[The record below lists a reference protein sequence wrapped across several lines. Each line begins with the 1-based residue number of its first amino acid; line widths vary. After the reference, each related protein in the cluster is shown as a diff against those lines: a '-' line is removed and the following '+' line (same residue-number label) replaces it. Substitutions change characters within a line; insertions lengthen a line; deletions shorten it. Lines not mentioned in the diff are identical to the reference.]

1 MPLPVLTRQFWT
13 IQAVGYLEQSYS
25 PGGLLILDWV
35 YWSYFNCTDQAA
47 DIQIQVSLKD
57 LLKPET
63 KGKQAAGEIL
73 ERLSE

>member
-1 MPLPVLTRQFWT
+1 MPLPVLTRQFWNLDDLSRGCY
-13 IQAVGYLEQSYS
+13 A
-25 PGGLLILDWV
+25 PGELLILDWV
-35 YWSYFNCTDQAA
+35 YRRYFNLSGQAA

-63 KGKQAAGEIL
+63 KGKQAAGEIH